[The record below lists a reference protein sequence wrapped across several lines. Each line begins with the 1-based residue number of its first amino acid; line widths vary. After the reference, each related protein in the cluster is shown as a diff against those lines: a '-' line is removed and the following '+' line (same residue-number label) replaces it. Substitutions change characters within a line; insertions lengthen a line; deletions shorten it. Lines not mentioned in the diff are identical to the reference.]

1 MFVKTLSALFVGA
14 AIVAAPAAH
23 AADIKELNFGL
34 ISTDTST
41 ALRDRWQ
48 PVLDDMSKATGI
60 TIKPFFASDY
70 AGVIE
75 GMRFNKVQ
83 VAWFGNA
90 GAVKAVDNSNGEVFA
105 HTTYANGD
113 PGYWSVIVTAKD
125 SPIKSIDEILKSPKS
140 YSYGAGDPNSTSGY
154 LVPNFYLWIANKI
167 DPSKDFKASRS
178 ANHEANLLATMN
190 KQVDFAVT
198 NTETLQ
204 LYNDSNKDKGKKW
217 EDGVRILW
225 KSPIIPTDPIVRR
238 KDLPADV
245 KKKIEDFLFN
255 YGNTPEQ
262 KAKLAKLS
270 FGKFEPSNDKQL
282 LVIRQLDYAGQKA
295 KAQNDTTLSDAE
307 KKAKIADLDAKL
319 AALDKEIKANQ

>member
-1 MFVKTLSALFVGA
+1 MFVKTLSALFVTA
-14 AIVAAPAAH
+14 AVVSAPAAH
-23 AADIKELNFGL
+23 AAGDVLNFGL

-48 PVLDDMSKATGI
+48 PVLDDMSKATGL

-90 GAVKAVDNSNGEVFA
+90 GAVQAVDRSNGEVFA
-105 HTTYANGD
+105 RTTYANGD

-125 SPIKSIDEILKSPKS
+125 SPVKSIDEVIKNPKA

-167 DPSKDFKASRS
+167 NPSQDFKASRS
-178 ANHEANLLATMN
+178 ANHEANLMAAMN
-190 KQVDFAVT
+190 KQVDVAVT

-217 EDGVRILW
+217 EDSVRVLW

-238 KDLPADV
+238 KDLPDDV
-245 KKKIEDFLFN
+245 KKKISDFLLN
-255 YGNTPEQ
+255 YGKTPEEQ
-262 KAKLAKLS
+262 AKLAKLS
-270 FGKFEPSNDKQL
+270 FGKFEASSDKQL
-282 LVIRQLDYAGQKA
+282 LVIRQLGLAGDKA
-295 KAQNDTTLSDAE
+295 KLESDTTTPDAE
-307 KKAKIADLDAKL
+307 KKTKIAEIDAKL
-319 AALDKEIKANQ
+319 ADLDKEIKANQ

>member
-1 MFVKTLSALFVGA
+1 MFVKTLSALLATA
-14 AIVAAPAAH
+14 AIAGAPAVH
-23 AADIKELNFGL
+23 AATEVNFGL

-48 PVLDDMSKATGI
+48 PVLDDMSKATGL

-90 GAVKAVDNSNGEVFA
+90 GAVKAVDMSNGEVFA
-105 HTTYANGD
+105 RTTYANGD
-113 PGYWSVIVTAKD
+113 PGYWSVMIAPKD
-125 SPIKSIDEILKSPKS
+125 GAIKTIDDVVKNPKA
-140 YSYGAGDPNSTSGY
+140 YTYGMGDPNSTSGY

-167 DPSKDFKASRS
+167 DPKKDFKASRS
-178 ANHEANLLATMN
+178 ANHEANLMAVLN
-190 KQVDFAVT
+190 KQVDFAVC

-204 LYNDSNKDKGKKW
+204 LYNDQNAAKGKKW

-238 KDLPADV
+238 KDLPEDV
-245 KKKIEDFLFN
+245 KKKIADFLFN
-255 YGNTPEQ
+255 YGKTPEEA
-262 KAKLAKLS
+262 AKLAKLS
-270 FGKFEPSNDKQL
+270 FGKFEPSSDKQL
-282 LVIRQLDYAGQKA
+282 LVIRQLGLAGDKA
-295 KAQNDTTLSDAE
+295 KLEGDTTTPEAE
-307 KKAKIADLDAKL
+307 KKAKLAEIDAKL
-319 AALDKEIKANQ
+319 ATLDKEIKANK